1 MVHPKAFLTPHL
13 ETPNDTKRGEALSG
27 SSTIVQT
34 FKPIGVAVADRSVP
48 SQKTDLLTYLLTG
61 LMIYPT
67 KRILA
72 LRLPDNKF
80 K

>member
-48 SQKTDLLTYLLTG
+48 SQKNRLTDLLTYWIDDISDKTHSSVAFAG
-61 LMIYPT
+61 
-67 KRILA
+67 
-72 LRLPDNKF
+72 
-80 K
+80 